1 MSDQDNEI
9 FDGDFSKPRIM
20 AEIFGQMIVGAG
32 AAAFV
37 VGGAGVFVYVLY
49 LVGTLLPPESREADD
64 PTPDSFGAY
73 YQPYDTKI
81 G

>member
-1 MSDQDNEI
+1 MSDQNKEI

-20 AEIFGQMIVGAG
+20 AEIFGQMFVGAG

-37 VGGAGVFVYVLY
+37 IGGAGVFVYLLY
-49 LVGTLLPPESREADD
+49 LVSLFLPPESKEADD
-64 PTPDSFGAY
+64 PTPNSFGAY
-73 YQPYDTKI
+73 YQSIDTKI